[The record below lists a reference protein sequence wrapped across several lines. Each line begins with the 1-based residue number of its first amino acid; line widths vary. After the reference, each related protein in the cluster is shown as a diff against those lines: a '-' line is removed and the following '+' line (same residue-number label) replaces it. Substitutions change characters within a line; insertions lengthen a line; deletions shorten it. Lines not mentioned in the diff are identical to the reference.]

1 MMVAMKET
9 VGVASLNFAEV
20 IDNMY
25 RMLSSMF
32 LFVSERGG
40 MICACFCLQIGVY
53 RFLAQNGVFQV
64 RYLSVPCETGKLGV
78 V

>member
-9 VGVASLNFAEV
+9 VGDESLNYAEV

-32 LFVSERGG
+32 LFVIERGG
-40 MICACFCLQIGVY
+40 MICSGFCLQNGVY

-64 RYLSVPCETGKLGV
+64 RYLWMTSETGK
-78 V
+78 